1 MSNRASGKPQT
12 VFITGGAGGLG
23 GATAKYLGAR
33 GWRVFAADVVE
44 EALARIGEDRNITP
58 VHLDVTD
65 AASVEAAAR
74 SVAKR
79 VDGLDGVVNFA
90 GILAVGS
97 LIEITEEALRRVLDV
112 NVMGTFRVN
121 KALFPLVL
129 ARQGRIVN
137 ISSETGWQSG
147 MPFNGPYA
155 MSKHAIEA
163 YSDSLR
169 RELRF
174 LGVAVIKIQ
183 PGPFKTEMVA
193 GIERNFARAAKES
206 SHFGALLRTLK
217 GMTLAEQAKAHD
229 PILVAAAVHTALT
242 ARHPAPAY
250 SVKPDPGRTAINLLP
265 DRAVDAL
272 LEWVVEVRRGG
283 WAALLKPSSRGSGGR
298 SAAPRRRGRRA
309 SRAPRQ

>member
-1 MSNRASGKPQT
+1 MSDRKQRNQQA

-23 GATAKYLGAR
+23 GAAAKYLGER
-33 GWRVFAADVVE
+33 GWRVFAADCVE
-44 EALARIGEDRNITP
+44 EALARIGKERNVTP
-58 VHLDVTD
+58 VHVDVTD

-90 GILAVGS
+90 GILAIGS
-97 LIEITEEALRRVLDV
+97 LIEIPEEALRRVLDV

-121 KALFPLVL
+121 RAFFPLVL
-129 ARQGRIVN
+129 ARKGRIVN

-147 MPFNGPYA
+147 MPFNGPYG

-169 RELRF
+169 RELMF
-174 LGVAVIKIQ
+174 LGVSVIKIQ

-206 SHFGALLRTLK
+206 RHFGKLLRSVK
-217 GMTLAEQAKAHD
+217 GMTLAEQKKAHD
-229 PILVAAAVHTALT
+229 PILIAETVHTALT
-242 ARHPAPAY
+242 ARHPAAAY
-250 SVKPDPGRTAINLLP
+250 SVKPDPGRAAMHLLP
-265 DRAVDAL
+265 DRVADAL
-272 LEWVVEVRRGG
+272 LEWVLGT
-283 WAALLKPSSRGSGGR
+283 
-298 SAAPRRRGRRA
+298 RGR
-309 SRAPRQ
+309 

>member
-1 MSNRASGKPQT
+1 MSDGAHGKPQT

-23 GATAKYLGAR
+23 GATAKYLAAR
-33 GWRVFAADVVE
+33 GWQVFAADVVD
-44 EALARIGEDRNITP
+44 EALARIGEEPNITP
-58 VHLDVTD
+58 LRLDVTD
-65 AASVEAAAR
+65 AASVEAAAHN
-74 SVAKR
+74 VAKR

-97 LIEITEEALRRVLDV
+97 LIEITEEALRRVLEV

-147 MPFNGPYA
+147 MPFNGPYG

-174 LGVAVIKIQ
+174 LGIPVIKIQ

-193 GIERNFARAAKES
+193 GIERHFARAAKES
-206 SHFGALLRTLK
+206 SHFGKLLRTLK
-217 GMTLAEQAKAHD
+217 GMTLAEQEKAHD
-229 PILVAAAVHTALT
+229 PILVAEAVHTALT
-242 ARHPAPAY
+242 TRYPATAY
-250 SVKPDPGRTAINLLP
+250 SVKPDPGRVAINLLP

-272 LEWVVEVRRGG
+272 LEWVVGARRAG
-283 WAALLKPSSRGSGGR
+283 WAALLAPLSCRWSGR
-298 SAAPRRRGRRA
+298 SAAPRRRRA
-309 SRAPRQ
+309 SGAARR